1 MDLIEAIRREN
12 LSFLSPAKLERLQR
26 AVDQVIE
33 QDVPGV
39 VLEVGVALGGSGI
52 LLANRCRDRQYH
64 GFDVFGMIPP
74 PTSDKDDEKSRKR
87 YDVIASGKSKG
98 IGGQIYYGYRPD
110 LLSEVVAAFARHGCP
125 VDDRR
130 VFLHK
135 GLIQNTW
142 QGFHPEGGIACAHI
156 DCDWYDPVA
165 FCLTAIAPHLNPGS
179 IVIVDDYHA
188 YGGCRTAVDE
198 FLAAHP
204 DRFTTDMRDN
214 VILQYR

>member
-1 MDLIEAIRREN
+1 MELIEAIRREN
-12 LSFLSPAKLERLQR
+12 LSFLSPAKLVRLQQ
-26 AVDQVIE
+26 AVDQTIE
-33 QDVPGV
+33 QNVPGV

-98 IGGQIYYGYRPD
+98 IGGQVYYGYRPD
-110 LLSEVVAAFARHGCP
+110 LFSEVAAAFARHGCP

-135 GLIQNTW
+135 GLIQDTW
-142 QGFHPEGGIACAHI
+142 KGFHPEGGIACAHI
-156 DCDWYDPVA
+156 DCDWYDPVV
-165 FCLTAIAPHLNPGS
+165 FCLSAIMPHLNPGS
-179 IVIVDDYHA
+179 MVIVDDYHA